1 MPSPQ
6 RDRGIRAERE
16 ACALLTEL
24 TGFTVQRMANQGI
37 RQDIG
42 DLIGLPDTTIQVS
55 AVPRQAKAIAARTRL
70 KLAGLEA
77 QQRNAQTRHGVVI
90 LRIDGN
96 NQTPATWRAVIT
108 ETHLERLGLTTWGLP
123 YPDTTI
129 GQAILN
135 ADGWTHLPAGWGR
148 ICAPLETWCNA
159 WANVPRF
166 TPA

>member
-24 TGFTVQRMANQGI
+24 TGHTVRRRANEGV
-37 RQDIG
+37 REDIG

-55 AVPRQAKAIAARTRL
+55 AVPRQPKAIAARARL

-77 QQRNAQTRHGVVI
+77 QQRNAGTRHGVVI

-96 NQTPATWRAVIT
+96 NQTPAAWRAVIT
-108 ETHLERLGLTTWGLP
+108 ETHLERLGLTTWGIP

-129 GQAILN
+129 GDAILN
-135 ADGWTHLPAGWGR
+135 AGGWTHLPAGWGR
-148 ICAPLETWCNA
+148 FCAPLETWCTA

-166 TPA
+166 VPS

>member
-6 RDRGIRAERE
+6 RDRGMRAERE

-55 AVPRQAKAIAARTRL
+55 AVPRDPKAIAARTRL

-77 QQRNAQTRHGVVI
+77 QQRNAGTRHGVVI

-96 NQTPATWRAVIT
+96 NQTPPAWRAVIT
-108 ETHLERLGLTTWGLP
+108 ETHLQRLGLTSWGIP

-129 GQAILN
+129 GDAILN
-135 ADGWTHLPAGWGR
+135 ADGWAHLPAGYGR
-148 ICAPLETWCNA
+148 LVAPLETWCNA

>member
-6 RDRGIRAERE
+6 RDRGMRAERE

-37 RQDIG
+37 REDIG

-55 AVPRQAKAIAARTRL
+55 AVPRQPKAIAARTRL
-70 KLAGLEA
+70 KLAGLDA
-77 QQRNAQTRHGVVI
+77 QQRNAGTRHGVVI

-96 NQTPATWRAVIT
+96 NQTPVAWRAVIT
-108 ETHLERLGLTTWGLP
+108 ETHLQRLGLTRWGIP
-123 YPDTTI
+123 YPATTI
-129 GQAILN
+129 GHAILN
-135 ADGWTHLPAGWGR
+135 ADGWAHLPAGYGR
-148 ICAPLETWCNA
+148 LVAPLETWCTA

-166 TPA
+166 VPS

>member
-24 TGFTVQRMANQGI
+24 TGFTVMRMANQGI

-55 AVPRQAKAIAARTRL
+55 AVPRQPKAIAARTRL

-77 QQRNAQTRHGVVI
+77 QQRNAGTRHGVVI

-96 NQTPATWRAVIT
+96 NQTPPAWRAVIT
-108 ETHLERLGLTTWGLP
+108 ETHLERLGLTTWGMP

>member
-6 RDRGIRAERE
+6 RDRGMRAERE

-55 AVPRQAKAIAARTRL
+55 AVPRQPKAIAARTRL

-77 QQRNAQTRHGVVI
+77 QQRNAGTRHGVVI

-96 NQTPATWRAVIT
+96 NQTPVAWRAVIT
-108 ETHLERLGLTTWGLP
+108 ATHLERLGLSTLGIP

-129 GQAILN
+129 ADAVLN
-135 ADGWTHLPAGWGR
+135 AGGWTYLPNGWGR
-148 ICAPLETWCNA
+148 LAAPLKTWCTA
-159 WANVPRF
+159 WLRTPRF
-166 TPA
+166 VPS